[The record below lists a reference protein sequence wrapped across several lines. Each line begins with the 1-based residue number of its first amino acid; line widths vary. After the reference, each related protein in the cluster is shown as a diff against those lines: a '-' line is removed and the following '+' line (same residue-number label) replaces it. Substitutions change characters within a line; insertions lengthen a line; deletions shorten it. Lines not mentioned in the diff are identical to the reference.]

1 MIKILNMKQI
11 ILTTALL
18 IFVNISVNSQNNYVF
33 KELPYSYDA
42 LEPYIDATTM
52 ETHYDKHH
60 RGYYNKFVQAM
71 QDGNYGYVP
80 IDELFKDIEKYP
92 VSIRNTG
99 GGYWNH
105 EFFWE
110 SMNPEK
116 TEISKDLL
124 KAINKQFGSV
134 DNFKS
139 EFSKAANTLFGS
151 GWAWLILTDKNELKI
166 VQTQNQD
173 NPLMSV
179 VQENGTP
186 LLAIDVWE
194 HAYYLK
200 HKNKRAD
207 YVNDFWNVVNWQ
219 KVSERYKDAK
229 K

>member
-1 MIKILNMKQI
+1 
-11 ILTTALL
+11 
-18 IFVNISVNSQNNYVF
+18 
-33 KELPYSYDA
+33 
-42 LEPYIDATTM
+42 
-52 ETHYDKHH
+52 
-60 RGYYNKFVQAM
+60 
-71 QDGNYGYVP
+71 
-80 IDELFKDIEKYP
+80 
-92 VSIRNTG
+92 
-99 GGYWNH
+99 
-105 EFFWE
+105 
-110 SMNPEK
+110 MNPEK

-194 HAYYLK
+194 HDYYLK